1 MHFFQ
6 NLFNDVIGDFKYL
19 IMIAMIIGAA
29 YIAYEKKLSK
39 AVPLVIV
46 FLVAVWLVG
55 DTTGVFNWLLQRM
68 QSWGK

>member
-6 NLFNDVIGDFKYL
+6 NLFNDIIGDFKYL

>member
-1 MHFFQ
+1 
-6 NLFNDVIGDFKYL
+6 
-19 IMIAMIIGAA
+19 MIAMIIGAA